1 MNNLQH
7 LRNEHYYNDNTN
19 EVDYNS
25 IKEEFQ
31 IKKL

>member
-7 LRNEHYYNDNTN
+7 LRNEHNYNDNTN
-19 EVDYNS
+19 EVGYNN